1 MSEPYNVV
9 LPVVGTIVA
18 DSETEAMARLAAAL
32 VAAGF
37 DVYDPGNGAELVA
50 VGAVATER

>member
-1 MSEPYNVV
+1 VSEPYNVV